1 MVRVT
6 VTRVTASTPAVE
18 TGRPRTKRLLRLSFL
33 IGIPLV
39 LLPLWLPRKVSAR
52 RLSTGAG
59 ASRTNAGLAAR
70 ERQIQ
75 NVVDDLKSRMSI
87 PETVVVSIVP
97 ANALVVSVERSSG
110 QRDTFTLA
118 LDAAFLDTLSD
129 DEVGAVLAHELGHV
143 WIFTH
148 HPFLHTEEL
157 ANEIALRV
165 VNRDVLAVVY
175 EKVWKRIGTKGRLT
189 YLPVE

>member
-1 MVRVT
+1 M
-6 VTRVTASTPAVE
+6 
-18 TGRPRTKRLLRLSFL
+18 KRLLRLSLL

-59 ASRTNAGLAAR
+59 ASRTNAEVAAR

-75 NVVDDLKSRMSI
+75 TVVDDLKSQLSI
-87 PETVVVSIVP
+87 PETVLVSIVP
-97 ANALVVSVERSSG
+97 TNALVVSVERTAG

-118 LDAAFLDTLSD
+118 LDASFLDTLTD

-157 ANEIALRV
+157 ANEIALRI
-165 VNRDVLAVVY
+165 VNRDVLTVVY

>member
-1 MVRVT
+1 MPRVT

-18 TGRPRTKRLLRLSFL
+18 TGRPRMKRLLRLSFL

-52 RLSTGAG
+52 RLSAGAG
-59 ASRTNAGLAAR
+59 ASRTNAELAAR

-75 NVVDDLKSRMSI
+75 TVVDDLKSRMSI

-175 EKVWKRIGTKGRLT
+175 EKVWKRIGTRGRLT

>member
-1 MVRVT
+1 MLRVT

-52 RLSTGAG
+52 RLSTGTG
-59 ASRTNAGLAAR
+59 ASRTNAELAAR

-75 NVVDDLKSRMSI
+75 TVVDDLKSRMSI

-189 YLPVE
+189 YLPVR